1 MKMRTTTAMVAAL
14 VTALLAAAPA
24 TAATDSACSALNGTV
39 GADQT
44 CHVQT
49 ENDNYTL
56 DFRFPTD
63 YPDQPA
69 LTTLLTQE
77 RDDFVDWFK
86 DMKSNPVPGEL
97 DIIGKAY
104 QSAGT
109 QSLVL
114 TIGNQSGVHPT
125 TTYKS
130 LNYDLARHVPITFE
144 TLFKPGTQPMTVLN
158 PIVEREVAKHGGPG
172 ALTLNDLGADAYRS
186 FAITDDAV
194 TFFFNQD
201 ELLSHVDGTLTV
213 TVPRTELGAILA

>member
-1 MKMRTTTAMVAAL
+1 MKIRTTTAIVAAL
-14 VTALLAAAPA
+14 AAALLTAGVSA
-24 TAATDSACSALNGTV
+24 AATDSACDALGGTA
-39 GADQT
+39 GADQI

-49 ENDNYTL
+49 AKDDYTL
-56 DFRFPTD
+56 DFRFPVD
-63 YPDQPA
+63 YADQPA
-69 LTTLLTQE
+69 LTDALTQE

-86 DMKSNPVPGEL
+86 GMKSNPVPGEL

-109 QSLVL
+109 QSVVL

-130 LNYDLARHVPITFE
+130 LNYDLTRHVPITFE

-158 PIVEREVAKHGGPG
+158 PIVEREVNKHGGPG
-172 ALTLNDLGADAYRS
+172 ALTLTDLGADAYRS

-194 TFFFNQD
+194 IFFFNQD

-213 TVPRTELGAILA
+213 KVPRTELAGLLA